1 MTQRG
6 YGKAESI
13 RDRGGAHIAR
23 KLYQSSWVR
32 RARQKAYSSSVSW
45 GGEVFVY
52 GNVCTGMFVCGW
64 CVHVDFHARLKGTE
78 MQIDGVC
85 VCLYMCCRREM
96 KY

>member
-1 MTQRG
+1 M
-6 YGKAESI
+6 
-13 RDRGGAHIAR
+13 
-23 KLYQSSWVR
+23 
-32 RARQKAYSSSVSW
+32 
-45 GGEVFVY
+45 FVY